1 MRNRRRI
8 MFQYSSGRTSPMI
21 SKQFKHASLANE
33 FYNDKMTVVQKQHLT
48 IFLIN
53 IDKNKNR
60 TYKMINRTMLLGLVG
75 SGNKPQK
82 YRSVKKVVK

>member
-1 MRNRRRI
+1 
-8 MFQYSSGRTSPMI
+8 MFQYKSGKASPMI

-33 FYNDKMTVVQKQHLT
+33 FYNDKMTIEQKQHLT

-60 TYKMINRTMLLGLVG
+60 TYKMINHNMLVGLMG
-75 SGNKPQK
+75 SGNKAK
-82 YRSVKKVVK
+82 VYRNTKKVVK

>member
-1 MRNRRRI
+1 
-8 MFQYSSGRTSPMI
+8 MFQYKSGKTSPMI

-33 FYNDKMTVVQKQHLT
+33 FYNDKMTVEQKQYLT

-60 TYKMINRTMLLGLVG
+60 TYKMINQTMLLGLVG